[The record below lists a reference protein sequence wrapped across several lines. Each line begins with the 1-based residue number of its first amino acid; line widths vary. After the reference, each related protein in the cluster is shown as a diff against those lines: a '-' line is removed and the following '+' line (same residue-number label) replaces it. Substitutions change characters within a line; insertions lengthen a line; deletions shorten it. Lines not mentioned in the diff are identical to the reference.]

1 MPIVNVGTNS
11 RTQLIVRKLL
21 AAEKIDPVVIPV
33 VQTSGYAGI
42 TPVHPGKE
50 IPTDKWFGLVSS
62 SIGLK
67 ETQATLTSDS
77 FEKSLTLPNLKGGN
91 KSVEGA
97 INMNLLKEGQEF
109 IWEMFFGGIWTHGTT
124 NTVTGKTAHTLYPD
138 PEQRPGNGGVAN
150 AAEGAFLVERQIRDM
165 NNRGHKIFCNCYV
178 DSISLSIP
186 QDGICKMDV
195 NIFAEFALPSQDATV
210 ASGSV
215 PNMVDDFYVGN
226 RARIYIQ
233 QRDAAGVL
241 QGSERCPDFVT
252 GVNIDFNANLVKDGY
267 SLNCD
272 NRDNSVYVQKVGF
285 GQRSV
290 TGTIDC
296 IFTADED
303 FESAVQDLNAMSLRV
318 ELEEDD
324 YILELFMPQIKLP
337 ENYDPDVAQGDGFV
351 RISVPFSAL
360 KHVDGNGEY
369 ECRVAITD
377 TNADFGAD
385 WDDVSFT

>member
-21 AAEKIDPVVIPV
+21 AAEKIDPAAVV
-33 VQTSGYAGI
+33 
-42 TPVHPGKE
+42 

-109 IWEMFFGGIWTHGTT
+109 IWEMLFGGVWTHGTT
-124 NTVTGKTAHTLYPD
+124 NTVTGKTTHTLYPD

-150 AAEGAFLVERQIRDM
+150 ANEGAFLVERQIRDM
-165 NNRGHKIFCNCYV
+165 GVRGYKVFCNCYV

-195 NIFAEFALPSQDATV
+195 NIFAEFAQPSQNATN

-267 SLNCD
+267 TLNCD
-272 NRDNSVYVQKVGF
+272 NRDNSVFVQKVGF

-303 FESAVQDLNAMSLRV
+303 FESAVQDLNAMTLRV
-318 ELEEDD
+318 ELEEDN

-337 ENYDPDVAQGDGFV
+337 ENYDPDVTQGDGFV
-351 RISVPFSAL
+351 RISVPFTAL

-377 TNADFGAD
+377 TNADFGTD
-385 WDDVSFT
+385 WDDVAFT